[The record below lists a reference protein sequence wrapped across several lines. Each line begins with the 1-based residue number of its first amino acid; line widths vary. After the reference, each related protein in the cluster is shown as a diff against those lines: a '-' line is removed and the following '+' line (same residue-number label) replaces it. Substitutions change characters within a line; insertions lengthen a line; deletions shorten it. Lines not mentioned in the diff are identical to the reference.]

1 MARQSAPDS
10 ATSQFYFNVT
20 DNLQLDTAN
29 GGYAVFGKVVSG
41 LEAMDA
47 ISKVPTAT
55 QYGIPD
61 FPTTNII
68 VQSAL
73 QTQ

>member
-1 MARQSAPDS
+1 LNLSD
-10 ATSQFYFNVT
+10 NVA
-20 DNLQLDTAN
+20 LDTAN
-29 GGYAVFGKVVSG
+29 GGYAVFGRLVSG